1 MGSTVFKRFN
11 SGGGGSAGTYASL
24 PDKPKIN
31 DTTLS
36 GNKSASDLGLASS
49 ADLEGKQDAI
59 SDLSTIRSGAE
70 AGATA
75 YQKPQTGIPST
86 DLASDVQTS
95 LGKADSAYQKPS
107 GGIPSSDMTTAV
119 QTTLGKVTELE
130 SNQGDITDLET
141 TATDLVGAINEV
153 YGMVSSLV
161 DGNEIAY

>member
-59 SDLSTIRSGAE
+59 SDLADIREGAGL
-70 AGATA
+70 GATA

-86 DLASDVQTS
+86 DLASDVQT
-95 LGKADSAYQKPS
+95 
-107 GGIPSSDMTTAV
+107 
-119 QTTLGKVTELE
+119 TLEEVTELE
-130 SNQGDITDLET
+130 QNVGDLTELET
-141 TATDLVGAINEV
+141 TEKSDIVGAINEV
-153 YGMVSSLV
+153 YEMVSSLV